1 MATIDTNNL
10 TILQGKTFSQVF
22 MWEEKPVVRKPIT
35 AISLAGGS
43 PAIEATGHG
52 MVNGQRCLVYG
63 AKGMVQINCP
73 NAKPRKS
80 DYVEAT
86 VLDADTVELNSINPY
101 DDSGRVW
108 PAYTSGG
115 FLQYN
120 TLANLTSFTA
130 RMDIKDRV
138 GGTELFS
145 LTTENARIVIDAAA
159 KTVLL
164 TIPAAD
170 TELLTFKTGVYDLE
184 MVSALGVVTAISTG
198 TITVSREVTTT

>member
-1 MATIDTNNL
+1 MATIGTNDL
-10 TILQGKTFSQVF
+10 TILQGKTYKQIF

-43 PAIEATGHG
+43 PVLDVTGHG
-52 MVNGQRCLVYG
+52 ALNGQRCLVMG
-63 AKGMVQINCP
+63 AKGMPQINAP
-73 NAKPRKS
+73 KNPRKS

-120 TLANLTSFTA
+120 TLANLTGYTA
-130 RMDIKDRV
+130 RMSIKDRV
-138 GGTELFS
+138 GGAELFS
-145 LTTENARIVIDAAA
+145 LTTENSRIVIDTAA
-159 KTVLL
+159 KTILL
-164 TIPAAD
+164 TISATD
-170 TELLTFKTGVYDLE
+170 TEAMTFKKGVYDLE

-198 TITVSREVTTT
+198 AITVSREVTTT

>member
-1 MATIDTNNL
+1 MAPIDTNDL

-43 PAIEATGHG
+43 PVLSVTGHG
-52 MVNGQRCLVYG
+52 MLNGQRCLVMG
-63 AKGMVQINCP
+63 AKGMPQINCP
-73 NAKPRKS
+73 TSKPRKN

-86 VLDADTVELNSINPY
+86 VLDADTVELNAINPY
-101 DDSGRVW
+101 DDAGRVW

-120 TLANLTSFTA
+120 TLVNLTGYTA

-145 LTTENARIVIDAAA
+145 LTTENARIVIDTAA
-159 KTVLL
+159 KTIML
-164 TIPAAD
+164 TIPATD
-170 TELLTFKTGVYDLE
+170 TELMTFKKGVYDLE
-184 MVSALGVVTAISTG
+184 MVSATGVVTAISIG
-198 TITVSREVTTT
+198 TITVSREVTTA